1 MILAFELAKES
12 MTCLD
17 LTNIIKGMTL
27 LGCYTLDLFCIGE
40 DMTCSENETLNTELH
55 PLSLTDYGLIAIKQ

>member
-27 LGCYTLDLFCIGE
+27 MGRYTLDLFCIGE
-40 DMTCSENETLNTELH
+40 DVTCSENETLNSTPCHLQI
-55 PLSLTDYGLIAIKQ
+55 TV